1 MPAILPGGFGNF
13 SHSEMDLLQSA
24 LLPIEV
30 TKGACLLK
38 PGQVCQSLYFI
49 SSGSFIQFK
58 EKDEIDQQIIDLHVE
73 QEWMLNQQSFVKQQS
88 SETFIQAY
96 ANSNVYELT
105 ITALHELI
113 NRSSVF
119 FQLARLLEPTP
130 SRVKLFD
137 DQLSPTEK
145 YQFVLDHRPS
155 LLQAF
160 PLKIIASYLKITPE
174 TLSRVREKIS
184 NR

>member
-1 MPAILPGGFGNF
+1 
-13 SHSEMDLLQSA
+13 MDLLQSA
-24 LLPIEV
+24 LLPKEI

-49 SSGSFIQFK
+49 GSGSFIQFK
-58 EKDEIDQQIIDLHVE
+58 EKDEIDLQVIDLHVD
-73 QEWMLNQQSFVKQQS
+73 QEWMLNQQSFVRQQP
-88 SETFIQAY
+88 SETFIQAFTD
-96 ANSNVYELT
+96 SHVYELT
-105 ITALHELI
+105 ITKLHELI
-113 NRSSVF
+113 NRSSAF

-130 SRVKLFD
+130 SRIKLFD
-137 DQLSPTEK
+137 DQLSPAAK

-174 TLSRVREKIS
+174 TLSRVREKLS
-184 NR
+184 SR